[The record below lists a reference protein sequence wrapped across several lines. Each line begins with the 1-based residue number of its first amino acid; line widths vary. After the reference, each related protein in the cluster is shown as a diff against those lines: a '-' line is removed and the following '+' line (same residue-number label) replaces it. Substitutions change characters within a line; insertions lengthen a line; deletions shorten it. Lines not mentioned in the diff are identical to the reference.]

1 MTADEDEIER
11 AEDLPAIS
19 DEDRAELGFGKLF
32 EPTDEAKAR
41 RRKIIEQMAASRGTT
56 IKAPTEA

>member
-19 DEDRAELGFGKLF
+19 DEDRADLGFGKPA
-32 EPTDEAKAR
+32 EITDEAKAR
-41 RRKIIEQMAASRGTT
+41 RREIIEQMATARG
-56 IKAPTEA
+56 IKARADE

>member
-32 EPTDEAKAR
+32 EHTDEAKAR